1 MPDIYLRPPLPTD
14 ADQLYP
20 LLIEGHVTD
29 TIAWDGPESLDEL
42 RQGMALRALQVL
54 NGEKHYFTIVEGESD
69 GPIGTCDI
77 RLETPGTLQAN
88 VGLWIGEPFHG
99 KGYGTQVIQA
109 LVAYG
114 FDELGL
120 DRIEA
125 DVFVGNWASRRI
137 FEKNGFEFE
146 GTETAALLK
155 RGVPVD
161 EWMFSLERPEHE
173 ASG

>member
-1 MPDIYLRPPLPTD
+1 MSDVYLRPPLPTD

-20 LLIEGHVTD
+20 LLIEGRVTD

-54 NGEKHYFTIVEGESD
+54 NGEKHYFTIVEAESD

-77 RLETPGTLQAN
+77 RLEAADASRAN
-88 VGLWIGEPFHG
+88 VGLWIGEPFQG
-99 KGYGTQVIQA
+99 QGYGTQVIAA

-114 FDELGL
+114 FDQLGL

-137 FEKNGFEFE
+137 FEKNGFALER
-146 GTETAALLK
+146 TETAALLK
-155 RGVPVD
+155 RGEPVD
-161 EWMFSLERPEHE
+161 EWMFGLDRSEQN